1 VCLLVTSNLFFLD
14 PHHHG
19 LKLSQAKS
27 GDDKWWKMSKREAG
41 SLGIGAG
48 IGLLVGAA
56 ASLGGVL
63 IFHAVKDRKDNKKIK
78 A

>member
-1 VCLLVTSNLFFLD
+1 MSST
-14 PHHHG
+14 HITMG
-19 LKLSQAKS
+19 KLSQAKS